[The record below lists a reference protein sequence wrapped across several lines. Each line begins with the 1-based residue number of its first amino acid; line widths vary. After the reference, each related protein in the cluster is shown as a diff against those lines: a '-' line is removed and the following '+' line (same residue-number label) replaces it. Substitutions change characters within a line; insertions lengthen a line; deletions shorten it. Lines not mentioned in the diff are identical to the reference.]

1 MNVIVRR
8 LSTHSSE
15 SNLVANVRSVWW
27 QWWVAFATAL
37 GGSSQQ
43 RARTTTKKPCPTIV
57 ITLPVGACLVSA
69 FRCLGRFFH
78 AAWIDATRW
87 LSIILHTLFMSCLVV
102 FGFSEHWIRHGSMD
116 QDALSHITN
125 ANLMRLMYRNILSD
139 IMRIGIILSI
149 IKTF

>member
-1 MNVIVRR
+1 MYGRFGDSDGLHSRR
-8 LSTHSSE
+8 H
-15 SNLVANVRSVWW
+15 LVEARNRERE
-27 QWWVAFATAL
+27 
-37 GGSSQQ
+37 QQ
-43 RARTTTKKPCPTIV
+43 QKKPCPTIV